1 MRSFACALNRAEQL
15 ECLQVGK
22 LRDEKKALQ
31 SDIADLLAVRG
42 DALTLFKTSLT
53 MLSDRSS
60 KPSTVEGWAADCS
73 ASAHPC

>member
-1 MRSFACALNRAEQL
+1 M
-15 ECLQVGK
+15 GK

-42 DALTLFKTSLT
+42 DALTLFETSLT
-53 MLSDRSS
+53 MLSGRSF
-60 KPSTVEGWAADCS
+60 KPSTVERWAADCS